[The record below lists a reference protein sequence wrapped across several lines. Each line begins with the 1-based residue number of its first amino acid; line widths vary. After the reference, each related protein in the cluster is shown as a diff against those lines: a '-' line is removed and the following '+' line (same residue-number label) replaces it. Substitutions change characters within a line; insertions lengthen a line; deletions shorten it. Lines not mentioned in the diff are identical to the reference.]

1 MTNHQFTGEFPW
13 TLVVLK
19 KEMFGVKQSSIYLAS
34 GSLIHPSVALTSA
47 HSVHGKTANKLQIR
61 AGDWNLNTTN
71 EGYPHEELDVES
83 IVIHEQFNIANM
95 RNDVALLFL
104 QGAIDKKS
112 HINIICLPP
121 QGYIFEDVRC
131 FASGWGKDK
140 IEEGGKYQVEMKKN
154 ELAIVPNDICQTK
167 MRQTRLGSRYR
178 LHDSFVCAG
187 GEGVDLCIGSA
198 GSPLVCPIEGSNG
211 HYYQAG
217 ISSWGIGCGSIGVP
231 GVYGNVSHFKEWID
245 QNMISKGFNTES
257 YTY

>member
-1 MTNHQFTGEFPW
+1 M
-13 TLVVLK
+13 LK
-19 KEMFGVKQSSIYLAS
+19 KEVFGDETSSIYLAS

-47 HSVHGKTANKLQIR
+47 HSIHGKIASQLQIR

-71 EGYPHEELDVES
+71 ELYSHEELDVES
-83 IVIHEQFNIANM
+83 IAIHEQFSVTNL

-104 QGAIDKKS
+104 QGEIELKN
-112 HINIICLPP
+112 HINVICLPP
-121 QGYIFEDVRC
+121 QGYKFDYSHC

-140 IEEGGKYQVEMKKN
+140 IEEDGKYQVEMQKN
-154 ELAIVPNDICQTK
+154 ELAIVPNDMCQTK
-167 MRQTRLGSRYR
+167 LRQTRLGARYR

-187 GEGVDLCIGSA
+187 GEEVDLCIGSA

-211 HYYQAG
+211 NYYQAG

-231 GVYGNVSHFKEWID
+231 GVYGNVSHFKDWID
-245 QNMISKGFNTES
+245 QNMITKGFSTES